1 MARTVPR
8 IGQITVIVPV
18 RDEEEL
24 LGAALDHL
32 RAAMDHVET
41 DGRRKAR
48 LVVVLDACT
57 DSSARIAEALAGVD
71 PRVRVIHTA
80 VRAVGAA
87 RDLGVRTALAALPAM
102 SLRRHWIANTD
113 ADTRVPPDWLQVF
126 ADAADA
132 GADALVGTVEPDA
145 GDLGRQRFLA
155 WQSLYVRQDGH
166 PHIHGANLGVRAST
180 YCEVGGF
187 PQVPGDED
195 VRLVHALRAHGANV
209 RSSAQLHVITSGRLH
224 GRVGHGFADFLAG
237 LAVDDGAPEARVPA
251 STSFEDAGDHAP

>member
-1 MARTVPR
+1 MARAVPR
-8 IGQITVIVPV
+8 IGQITVVVPV

-24 LGAALDHL
+24 LGIALDHL

-41 DGRRKAR
+41 GGRRRAR

-57 DSSARIAEALAGVD
+57 DNSARIAEAVAGVD

-87 RDLGVRTALAALPAM
+87 RDLGVRTALAALPTT
-102 SLRRHWIANTD
+102 SLPRHWIANTD
-113 ADTRVPPDWLQVF
+113 ADTRVPANWLQVF

-145 GDLGRQRFLA
+145 GDLGRQRYLA
-155 WQSLYVRQDGH
+155 WQSLYVRKDGH

-187 PQVPGDED
+187 PPVPGDED
-195 VRLVHALRAHGANV
+195 VRLVQALRAHGADV
-209 RSSAQLHVITSGRLH
+209 RSSAQLHVVTSGRLH
-224 GRVGHGFADFLAG
+224 GRVGHGFANFLAG
-237 LAVDDGAPEARVPA
+237 LPVDDGVPEAMVPV
-251 STSFEDAGDHAP
+251 STSFKDTNDHSP